1 MHENK
6 IDGTKSTLTKND
18 NNNDNKKIR
27 MIDAPILAC
36 CCMNENRT
44 LPQQIATKRKIF
56 FFFRHSNA
64 SLLGFKFM
72 LHAAYKCIRFFYAVL
87 LCALDSASSLLFSC
101 THLYEKNQYLPRV
114 KRGALLFFALIFRTL
129 LRYIIVLTEC
139 FKSKV

>member
-56 FFFRHSNA
+56 FFFAIQMHLFLVLNSCC
-64 SLLGFKFM
+64 M
-72 LHAAYKCIRFFYAVL
+72 LHTNAFVFFMPYFCAHSTLHRHFYSRALICMRKINIYQQWNVVRFFFL
-87 LCALDSASSLLFSC
+87 LWSFELF
-101 THLYEKNQYLPRV
+101 YD
-114 KRGALLFFALIFRTL
+114 TL
-129 LRYIIVLTEC
+129 S
-139 FKSKV
+139 F